1 LACHGLKCAAAGM
14 MKEEESLM
22 SIRSWRI
29 CTIVGGAILLMGS
42 AGLFAGKYNM
52 VVDIGASMPQFNSLP
67 ATDGTT
73 MSSTDLKEDVVV
85 MVFLANH
92 CPWVQGMDGDLV
104 KLVNEFKGQSVRVV
118 GVAVN
123 HRTED
128 RLPAMKEHAARIGY
142 DFTYV
147 YDESQDLGRKL
158 GATRT
163 PEYFVFN
170 KERKLVYMGA
180 IHNSPA
186 SMRSDGTVSY
196 TRGTPTHF
204 YVRDAIV
211 AALAGKPAPEPETRV
226 QGCNVEYE
234 KSSLP

>member
-1 LACHGLKCAAAGM
+1 
-14 MKEEESLM
+14 M

-29 CTIVGGAILLMGS
+29 CTIVGAALLLMGS

-73 MSSTDLKEDVVV
+73 LSSGDLKENVVV
-85 MVFLANH
+85 LVFLANH

-104 KLVNEFKGQSVRVV
+104 RLVNEFKGQSVRIV
-118 GVAVN
+118 GVSVN
-123 HRTED
+123 HRAED
-128 RLPAMKEHAARIGY
+128 RLPAMKEHAARVGY

-170 KERKLVYMGA
+170 KERKLVFMGA

-196 TRGTPTHF
+196 TRGTPTQS
-204 YVRDAIV
+204 YLRDAIV

-234 KSSLP
+234 KSNLP